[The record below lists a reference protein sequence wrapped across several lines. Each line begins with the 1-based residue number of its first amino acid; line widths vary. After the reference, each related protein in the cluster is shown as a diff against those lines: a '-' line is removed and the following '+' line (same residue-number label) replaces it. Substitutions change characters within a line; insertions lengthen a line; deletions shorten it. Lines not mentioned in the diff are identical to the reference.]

1 MNTSAG
7 RHLLTLSKLPSGK
20 PEIFASIQGEGP
32 TAGTPSA
39 FVRLSLCNLQC
50 SWCDTNYTWDWN
62 VYDLKQETVQIPPE
76 SVASD
81 AHKLGIEN
89 VVITGG
95 EPLLQQKNLSTLAN
109 LLKQQGHRIEIETNG
124 TLVPSIQL
132 AQAIDQW
139 NVSPKLSNSGN
150 SAKLRE
156 VTEPLRWFA
165 ASDRAV
171 FKFVVVEPSDLK
183 EIEDVMDRFDIPR
196 NRVLLSPEG
205 TDSKTLGERGKWLVE
220 ECVKGGYRFS
230 PRLHIMLWGDVR
242 GR

>member
-1 MNTSAG
+1 MKGHDLAPHLKVGSKESAPQDAG
-7 RHLLTLSKLPSGK
+7 ASAELTRTFRTGVKNWVFEDLLG
-20 PEIFASIQGEGP
+20 
-32 TAGTPSA
+32 
-39 FVRLSLCNLQC
+39 
-50 SWCDTNYTWDWN
+50 YT
-62 VYDLKQETVQIPPE
+62 ETVQIPPE

-89 VVITGG
+89 VVIPGG
-95 EPLLQQKNLSTLAN
+95 EPLLQQKNLSKLAN
-109 LLKQQGHRIEIETNG
+109 LLKQQCHRIEIETNG